1 MELSYSDFLFR
12 IVKGDKLTDSTLTR
26 EQAALKLW
34 CDKLHALVDFT
45 SDTTAIVYWRMAGRW
60 RIGAIEY
67 ILRGNRWYPHATDA
81 DEVECATFNE
91 GIKSHEQKK
100 N

>member
-1 MELSYSDFLFR
+1 LIAE
-12 IVKGDKLTDSTLTR
+12 TTLTR

-60 RIGAIEY
+60 RIGEIEY
-67 ILRGNRWYPHATDA
+67 ILSGDRW
-81 DEVECATFNE
+81 CAHIDRVHRVYVNQENTNAN
-91 GIKSHEQKK
+91 H

>member
-1 MELSYSDFLFR
+1 MIAE
-12 IVKGDKLTDSTLTR
+12 TTLTR
-26 EQAALKLW
+26 EQTALKLW
-34 CDKLHALVDFT
+34 CDKRNVLVDFT
-45 SDTTAIVYWRMAGRW
+45 GNKIAIVYLRMASRW

-67 ILRGNRWYPHATDA
+67 ILRGNRWYPHAADA

-91 GIKSHEQKK
+91 GIKSHEQKR

>member
-26 EQAALKLW
+26 EQAALKSW
-34 CDKLHALVDFT
+34 CDKRNVLVDFT
-45 SDTTAIVYWRMAGRW
+45 GNKTAIVYLRMVRRY

-67 ILRGNRWYPHATDA
+67 ILRGNRWYPHAGDA
-81 DEVECATFNE
+81 DKVKC
-91 GIKSHEQKK
+91 
-100 N
+100 

>member
-1 MELSYSDFLFR
+1 MTDR
-12 IVKGDKLTDSTLTR
+12 VLTK

-60 RIGAIEY
+60 RIGEIEY
-67 ILRGNRWYPHATDA
+67 ILSGDRWCAHIDRVHRIYVNQEMTNGN
-81 DEVECATFNE
+81 
-91 GIKSHEQKK
+91 
-100 N
+100 